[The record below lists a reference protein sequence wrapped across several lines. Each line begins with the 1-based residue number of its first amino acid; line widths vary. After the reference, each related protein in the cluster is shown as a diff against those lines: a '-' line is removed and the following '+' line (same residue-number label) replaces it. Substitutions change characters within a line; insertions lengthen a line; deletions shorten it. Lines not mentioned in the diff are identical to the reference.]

1 LNRGGEYYFFAGMKF
16 IIFIALSIALQTSL
30 VIHIYSLVGYISI
43 KKMDYFRFFMI
54 TAATNMFLSIGVATM
69 VMIYQNMLAGINLD
83 AIFIL
88 ESGLLFVYMLA
99 IKIRVTVVIIRRLRN
114 PKNYHFSHF
123 GKKIYN
129 TTIIDFKELMTYFIT
144 FPFTIMAG
152 AYFFVRL
159 IRM

>member
-1 LNRGGEYYFFAGMKF
+1 MKF
-16 IIFIALSIALQTSL
+16 IIFIALIIALQTSL
-30 VIHIYSLVGYISI
+30 IIHIYSLVGYIST
-43 KKMDYFRFFMI
+43 KKIDYFRFFMI
-54 TAATNMFLSIGVATM
+54 TAATNMFLSIGVATI

-83 AIFIL
+83 VIFIL
-88 ESGLLFVYMLA
+88 ESGLLFVYMMA
-99 IKIRVTVVIIRRLRN
+99 IKVRVTLVIIRRLRN
-114 PKNYHFSHF
+114 PQNYHFSHF

-159 IRM
+159 IRL